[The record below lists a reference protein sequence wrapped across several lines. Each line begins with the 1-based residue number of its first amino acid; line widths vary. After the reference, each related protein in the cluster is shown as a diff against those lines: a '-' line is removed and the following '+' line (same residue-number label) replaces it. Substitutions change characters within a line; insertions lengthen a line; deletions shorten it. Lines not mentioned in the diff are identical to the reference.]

1 MWSQPIVSSTPCL
14 LFPLSLF
21 NVPLR
26 SVCSWIAVSVWVVLT
41 EDEHHTLVQKAGDK
55 WGVHNSKNVFF
66 KLKEMFLV
74 KLKREIIDVKT
85 HQRIDNS
92 GDHISP
98 NN

>member
-14 LFPLSLF
+14 LTYPSAQVAVELL
-21 NVPLR
+21 
-26 SVCSWIAVSVWVVLT
+26 VCVWVVLT

-74 KLKREIIDVKT
+74 ELKREIIDVKT